1 MRFSRFIEK
10 YNVEDLQKLFDKN
23 LTIREV
29 SKITSIP
36 EKRLSEMTRYF
47 NINVKRKG
55 VSHTI
60 NHNFFSSIDSELSAY
75 LLGFIVAD
83 GSISGGD
90 DGRQKRLSFNN
101 SIDDIEIITLLRD
114 YLIPTLDLKCS
125 NKSTDKVN
133 RKDQVYFKLSSDK
146 ICNDLIDNHS
156 ILPKK
161 TYDENFKIKGI
172 PKQFFVDFLRG
183 FLDGDGHFSKN
194 SVDFIS
200 TSKDFLKQI
209 QHFFSENGFES
220 HRYYEEVGVKMRYYR
235 LYININ
241 SSNRNR
247 LFDTLYKNKKYF
259 LSRKKND
266 LLNFISPN
274 KQSHPS
280 ISKHT

>member
-1 MRFSRFIEK
+1 MKFSKFIERHS
-10 YNVEDLQKLFDKN
+10 VEDLQKLFDKN

-55 VSHTI
+55 VSHII
-60 NHNFFSSIDSELSAY
+60 NHNLFSKIDSELSAY

-83 GSISGGD
+83 GSISEEGN
-90 DGRQKRLSFNN
+90 GRQKRLSFNN
-101 SIDDIEIITLLRD
+101 SVDDMETIVLLRD
-114 YLIPTLDLKCS
+114 CLIPTLDIKCS
-125 NKSTDKVN
+125 NKSTDKVK
-133 RKDQVYFKLSSDK
+133 RKDQIYFRLSSDK
-146 ICNDLIDNHS
+146 ICNDLINNFS

-161 TYDENFKIKGI
+161 TYDENFKIKGV

-183 FLDGDGHFSKN
+183 FLDGDGHFSKS

-200 TSKDFLKQI
+200 TSKDFLGQI
-209 QHFFSENGFES
+209 QQFFSENGFES
-220 HRYYEEVGVKMRYYR
+220 HRYYEEVGVKVGYYR

-247 LFDTLYKNKKYF
+247 LFDILYKNKKYF

-266 LLNFISPN
+266 LLNFISSN
-274 KQSHPS
+274 K
-280 ISKHT
+280 KLVLK